1 MGVINSR
8 VKMSHQ
14 TKLSDNFMSFVTNM
28 SLYRYKNQIGIDS
41 FVVAPI
47 RVSHTHTQNAISLSI
62 TAQQPLMYVPHN
74 WKACSV
80 YVD

>member
-1 MGVINSR
+1 
-8 VKMSHQ
+8 MSHQ

-28 SLYRYKNQIGIDS
+28 SLCRYKNQIGIDS

-47 RVSHTHTQNAISLSI
+47 RVSHTQNAISLSI
-62 TAQQPLMYVPHN
+62 TAQQPFVPHN
-74 WKACSV
+74 WKACI